1 MLENILLPELQSR
14 RGRGS
19 CGGHARSGMLAHSV
33 QRVWSVETNSHADAI
48 VGRPTSAGDSGKDD
62 PRDIVGDDVM
72 GKSRALSP
80 TLLKWGIVAVVTVI
94 AAVLTLAYL
103 TPAQGGT
110 GNCGRPNVQPVS
122 GENHCGQ

>member
-1 MLENILLPELQSR
+1 
-14 RGRGS
+14 
-19 CGGHARSGMLAHSV
+19 MLAHSV
-33 QRVWSVETNSHADAI
+33 QRVWSVETNSQFDA
-48 VGRPTSAGDSGKDD
+48 SAGLSTAVGDRGKDA

-103 TPAQGGT
+103 TPAQGGA